1 MANRTTVSSVKE
13 IFDTALSDAIIE
25 TFITVA
31 NGLVTTYLG
40 GSDLS
45 DSELEEIERFL
56 SAHLAST
63 MRDPV
68 AKQEAVTGSVGVN
81 VSYMLQGGL
90 GLDGSPFG
98 QVVKLLDRTGLLSL
112 QKKQASVYAVPSFDS

>member
-1 MANRTTVSSVKE
+1 MARTTIAEVRE
-13 IFDTALSDAIIE
+13 IFDTDLLDAVLT

-31 NGLVTTYLG
+31 NNLVTNYLG
-40 GSDLS
+40 SSDLS
-45 DSELEEIERFL
+45 DDELEEIERFL

-98 QVVKLLDRTGLLSL
+98 QVVKMLDRTGLLSM

>member
-1 MANRTTVSSVKE
+1 MARTTIAEVRE
-13 IFDTALSDAIIE
+13 IFDTDLLDAVLT

-31 NGLVTTYLG
+31 NSLVTNYLG
-40 GSDLS
+40 SSDLS
-45 DSELEEIERFL
+45 DDELEEIERFL

-98 QVVKLLDRTGLLSL
+98 QVVKMLDRTGLLSM